1 MLQTNRTD
9 HSVNP
14 ENMPPEFSLPTETLA
29 AGAAFIR
36 RRLSVIA
43 LTCLITFGVGLL
55 YLITAAPTFTAD
67 ADVVVNSKA
76 TSGDAASVST
86 IVESQIAIIKSKSIA
101 RAVIEKLGLAE
112 DPEFARRNGVVRGVA
127 RSISRLLGWS
137 KPETESSAVQYALE
151 SFGRKLAVKRTGLT
165 YIVNITFDSIDP
177 ERAAQILNTVLET
190 YIAAQMDS
198 KYKSDLRS
206 EKWVKDRLN
215 ELSSRASDAKK
226 ALANYLKNRSDVAD
240 SAEPGDAGTPP
251 LQSTARTQ
259 VEVREL
265 EVAVESSARTYDNF
279 LRVLRYME
287 AQQQSSPALEAH
299 LLTEASPPMR
309 AGSPKIGIVLGISTA
324 GGVFLGLV
332 IGMLRDLSDRG
343 IQTRGQVLK
352 ELQIACIAVVPEVKS
367 AGAKFGALFT
377 DALFAVWTSGPQ
389 RALSDTRSRRIVRT
403 ESPIWTITDVPQS
416 RFTES
421 FLEIKIAIDSM
432 NRSGRRNQ
440 VIGITSAHHGE
451 GKSTVAAA
459 LALLMA
465 RTGSKAI
472 LVDCNLRNRSL
483 SAALAPSAELGVL
496 EVISGAASV
505 RETTWIDSITQLAF
519 LPVGNKSRPSYAGE
533 VLASEIADQL
543 FETLRETYD
552 YIIVDLP
559 AVAPF
564 ADVQAAVCAL
574 DSFIFVIEA
583 SCTNIDVVKRGIDVV
598 RHENVIGIVLNKAK
612 GDGV

>member
-1 MLQTNRTD
+1 L
-9 HSVNP
+9 
-14 ENMPPEFSLPTETLA
+14 TL
-29 AGAAFIR
+29 
-36 RRLSVIA
+36 
-43 LTCLITFGVGLL
+43 LITFGFGLL
-55 YLITAAPTFTAD
+55 YLIVAAPTFTAD
-67 ADVVVNSKA
+67 AEVVVDSKA
-76 TSGDAASVST
+76 VPGDATSVST
-86 IVESQIAIIKSKSIA
+86 IVESQIAIIKSKGIA

-112 DPEFARRNGVVRGVA
+112 DPEFARRNSVVRGMI

-137 KPETESSAVQYALE
+137 KPETESSEMLYAVE
-151 SFGRKLAVKRTGLT
+151 SFERKLSVKRTGLT
-165 YIVNITFDSIDP
+165 YIVNITFDSTDP
-177 ERAAQILNTVLET
+177 ERAARILNTVLET
-190 YIAAQMDS
+190 YIAAQMDA
-198 KYKSDLRS
+198 KYKSNLRN

-215 ELSSRASDAKK
+215 ELSSQAANAKK
-226 ALANYLKNRSDVAD
+226 ALADYRKNRSDVAD
-240 SAEPGDAGTPP
+240 SPEPGDAGTPP
-251 LQSTARTQ
+251 LQLTARTQ
-259 VEVREL
+259 EVREL
-265 EVAVESSARTYDNF
+265 EVAVESTARTYDNF

-309 AGSPKIGIVLGISTA
+309 ASSPKIGIVLGISTA
-324 GGVFLGLV
+324 GGILLGLV
-332 IGMLRDLSDRG
+332 FGMLRDLSDRG
-343 IQTRGQVLK
+343 IRTRGQVLK

-367 AGAKFGALFT
+367 AGAKLGALFT
-377 DALFAVWTSGPQ
+377 DALFADGTSRPQ
-389 RALSDTRSRRIVRT
+389 RALSDTRSRRIVHT
-403 ESPIWTITDVPQS
+403 ESPIWTITDAPQS

-432 NRSGRRNQ
+432 NRSGKRNQ
-440 VIGITSAHHGE
+440 VIGITSTQPGE
-451 GKSTVAAA
+451 GKSTIAAA

-465 RTGSKAI
+465 RTGAKAV

-496 EVISGAASV
+496 EVISGTASV
-505 RETTWIDSITQLAF
+505 RETTWIESITQLAF

-533 VLASEIADQL
+533 VLASEIPDQL
-543 FETLRETYD
+543 FENLREAYD

-564 ADVQAAVCAL
+564 ADAQAAVCAL

-583 SCTNIDVVKRGIDVV
+583 SRTNIDVVKRGIDVV